1 MTDSEITTTILR
13 QIRDE
18 IVKSNSRLDTLAE
31 HAATTNIRLDAL
43 AERAEQT
50 NEHLDRTNE
59 RLSVVETVLRDVAAQ
74 VVFVGRYIKNQQ
86 DVAIADLRKRVG
98 RLEKK
103 VG

>member
-18 IVKSNSRLDTLAE
+18 MVKANGRLDTLSEQATITNE
-31 HAATTNIRLDAL
+31 RAAAL
-43 AERAEQT
+43 AEKAEQT
-50 NEHLDRTNE
+50 NERLDRTNE
-59 RLSVVETVLRDVAAQ
+59 RLSVVESVLRDLAAQ
-74 VVFVGRYIKNQQ
+74 VVFLGRYVKNKQ

-103 VG
+103 LG

>member
-1 MTDSEITTTILR
+1 VTDSEITTTILR

-18 IVKSNSRLDTLAE
+18 LVGVRGAVENTNQRLDV
-31 HAATTNIRLDAL
+31 TNQRLDVTNQRLDAL
-43 AERAEQT
+43 AEQAT
-50 NEHLDRTNE
+50 TTNE

-74 VVFVGRYIKNQQ
+74 VVFIGRYVKNKQ
-86 DVAIADLRKRVG
+86 DSAIADLRKRVV

>member
-1 MTDSEITTTILR
+1 MTDSDITTTILR

-18 IVKSNSRLDTLAE
+18 LVGVRGAVEKTNQRLDVTNDRLDVLAE
-31 HAATTNIRLDAL
+31 QGYR
-43 AERAEQT
+43 T
-50 NEHLDRTNE
+50 NERLELTNE

-74 VVFVGRYIKNQQ
+74 VVFVGRYVKNKQ
-86 DVAIADLRKRVG
+86 DAAIADLRKRVV